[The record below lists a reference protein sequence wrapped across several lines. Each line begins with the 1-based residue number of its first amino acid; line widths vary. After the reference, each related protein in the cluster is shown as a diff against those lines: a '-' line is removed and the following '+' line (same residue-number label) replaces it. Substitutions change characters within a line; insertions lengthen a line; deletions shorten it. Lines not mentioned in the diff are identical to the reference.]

1 MSVAD
6 SLATASFG
14 EAHFGQARL
23 GDVRRT
29 RCLVDLA
36 DRLHRHPQGSLPM
49 KFRDPKALRRCY
61 DLMNTDAVT
70 HADVLRPHAERT
82 ARLLLE
88 QEGTVLLVHD
98 PTELDFTG
106 HTALYPQLGQIGNGF
121 RRGYLCH
128 HSLAVLPGQGG
139 VLGLLGQHLHVRAD
153 APPGETPAQ
162 RRERED
168 RESLLWLHGAR
179 AAADVV
185 GRVAR
190 RRRRAGLPEGPR
202 VVDVCD
208 RGGDTFEFLDLED
221 ALRRSFV
228 VRSNQDRT
236 ARVGHD
242 GEAPPVRLHGYLR
255 TLPEQGRRAIT
266 VHGRDGKPDRQAT
279 VAVAWA
285 AVRLPPPRQRR
296 GHWRGVTLAV
306 WALRVWE
313 VGDVPAGAEA
323 VEWFLLTNVA
333 VASAED
339 AWERVDWYCGRWA
352 VEELHKAQKTG
363 CDLEAPQFTTAEALQ
378 PMIALL
384 SVVAVSLL
392 QLRDRSRDATQA
404 ARPAAEVV
412 PAEEVAVL
420 SGWRHGERREL
431 TVGEFYQALARL
443 GGHQGRR
450 RDKPAGWLV
459 LWRGWQALQLMVAG
473 ARAVHSSPA
482 AASPGATSAQR
493 PQRKRQ
499 NE

>member
-1 MSVAD
+1 VIRR
-6 SLATASFG
+6 
-14 EAHFGQARL
+14 AR
-23 GDVRRT
+23 T
-29 RCLVDLA
+29 
-36 DRLHRHPQGSLPM
+36 
-49 KFRDPKALRRCY
+49 
-61 DLMNTDAVT
+61 
-70 HADVLRPHAERT
+70 
-82 ARLLLE
+82 E
-88 QEGTVLLVHD
+88 QPGTVLLVHD

-106 HTALYPQLGQIGNGF
+106 HTALYPQLGQIGNGS

-128 HSLAVLPGQGG
+128 HSLAVLPGQRG

-153 APPGETPAQ
+153 APPDETPAQ
-162 RRERED
+162 RRERAD

-179 AAADVV
+179 AAAAVV
-185 GRVAR
+185 DRVAR

-202 VVDVCD
+202 LVDVCD

-221 ALRRSFV
+221 ALRRRFV

-236 ARVGHD
+236 ARVGHH
-242 GEAPPVRLHGYLR
+242 GAAPPVLLHGYLR
-255 TLPEQGRRAIT
+255 TLHEQGRRTIT

-279 VAVAWA
+279 LAVAWA
-285 AVRLPPPRQRR
+285 AVRLPPPRQKR

-306 WALRVWE
+306 CALRVWE
-313 VGDVPAGAEA
+313 VGAVPAGAEA

-333 VASAED
+333 VALVAD

-363 CDLEAPQFTTAEALQ
+363 CDLEAPQFETPEALQ

-404 ARPAAEVV
+404 ARPAAELV

-420 SGWRHGERREL
+420 SGWRYGARREL
-431 TVGEFYQALARL
+431 TVREFYQALARL
-443 GGHQGRR
+443 GGHQNRK
-450 RDKPAGWLV
+450 RDRPAGWLV
-459 LWRGWQALQLMVAG
+459 LWRGWQGLQLMVAG
-473 ARAVHSSPA
+473 ARAATCPPA
-482 AASPGATSAQR
+482 PAGPTPAPNQR
-493 PQRKRQ
+493 RQRKRQ